1 MQKSE
6 AEENVMGEHK
16 TGSSRF
22 LEAAR
27 CRNSG
32 RPPVWLMRQAGR
44 YLPEYQAIKKNH
56 SFVEMCSDPELAFE
70 VSMQPYRLF
79 GLDAVVVFY
88 DILFLA
94 EAMGAPLE
102 YNPGPRFLEPLRTA
116 QAIAALEDPDP
127 AGHTAPVLETI
138 ARLRA
143 ELPLEVAVLGFA
155 GSPFTMAAYLVEGNF
170 SRSGEWIK
178 RLMNQDPELLHAL
191 LASLARATG
200 SYLRAQLEAGADA
213 VQLFDTWAGLLSGE
227 DYRRFALPYQDAVFA
242 AIADLGAPAILYVNG
257 ASHLLDEM
265 ASSGAGVLS
274 VDWRTGLRE
283 ARGRLGPEIGLQGN
297 LDPSLL
303 FGEAENVRIK
313 TDEILDEMSGDP
325 GFIFNLGHGV
335 LPETPVE
342 SVRALVETVQA
353 RAG

>member
-6 AEENVMGEHK
+6 PEENQMAESR

-22 LEAAR
+22 LAAAR
-27 CRNSG
+27 CSNSG

-44 YLPEYQAIKKNH
+44 YLPQYQEVKKKH
-56 SFVEMCSDPELAFE
+56 TFVEMCSDPELAFE
-70 VSMQPYRLF
+70 ISMQPYRLF
-79 GLDAVVVFY
+79 DLDAVVVFY

-102 YNPGPRFLEPLRTA
+102 YNPGPRFLEPLRTSE
-116 QAIAALEDPDP
+116 AIAALEDPDP
-127 AGHTAPVLETI
+127 HGHTAPVLETI

-143 ELPLEVAVLGFA
+143 ELSPETSVLGFA

-178 RLMNQDPELLHAL
+178 RLMNEDPELLRSL
-191 LASLARATG
+191 LERLAMATG
-200 SYLRAQLEAGADA
+200 RYLRAQLEAGADA
-213 VQLFDTWAGLLSGE
+213 VQLFDTWAGLLGRE
-227 DYRRFALPYQDAVFA
+227 DYQSFALPYQRMVFE

-257 ASHLLDEM
+257 GSHILEEM
-265 ASSGAGVLS
+265 SSSGAGVLS
-274 VDWRTGLRE
+274 IDWRTSLRE
-283 ARGRLGPEIGLQGN
+283 AREQIGPGVGLQGN

-303 FGEAENVRIK
+303 FGPTGDVRKK
-313 TDEILDEMSGDP
+313 TAEILDEMSGDA

-353 RAG
+353 RG